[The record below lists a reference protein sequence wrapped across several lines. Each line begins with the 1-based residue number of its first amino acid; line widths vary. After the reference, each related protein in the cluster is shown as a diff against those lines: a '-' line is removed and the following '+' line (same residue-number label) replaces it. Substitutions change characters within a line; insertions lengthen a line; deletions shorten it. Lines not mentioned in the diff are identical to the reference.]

1 MVSFII
7 VMIFFVLQIWLD
19 QLKPIAKQIK
29 RKPAGFAIFLYF
41 ACQNNPMCLLISGP
55 LCTQLKFCY
64 PVVCFPKQIV
74 AN

>member
-29 RKPAGFAIFLYF
+29 RKPAGFAIFLCF
-41 ACQNNPMCLLISGP
+41 ACQNNPMSLLTSSV
-55 LCTQLKFCY
+55 Y
-64 PVVCFPKQIV
+64 PTEILLSCGVFPKT
-74 AN
+74 NSG